1 MHFLLCDVFLSTLL
15 GQCGS
20 RQGSPDQKFGSRIS
34 RFLDQA
40 VRRSLVLGGLCT
52 FFYAM
57 TIPIYFNLGGEITFP
72 TGEAHSECYHLKTEN
87 RLKVSPTDICQTL
100 VSPFSPTS
108 LLKKKY
114 YSVEIFSDVL

>member
-1 MHFLLCDVFLSTLL
+1 
-15 GQCGS
+15 
-20 RQGSPDQKFGSRIS
+20 
-34 RFLDQA
+34 
-40 VRRSLVLGGLCT
+40 
-52 FFYAM
+52 M

-87 RLKVSPTDICQTL
+87 RLKVSPTDIYQTL

-114 YSVEIFSDVL
+114 YSVEIFCDVL